1 MLLIE
6 TIQLQFE
13 NTSQLCTTRD
23 IKEEMIKENLSN
35 RVVGGTLALNVSNE
49 PKKHTN
55 NNIDI
60 VTDVDTNN
68 KQTNPSTATTMNT
81 PDIDGGKDDN

>member
-23 IKEEMIKENLSN
+23 IKEEMIKESLSN